1 MYIGCKI
8 REERGLSRQD
18 LSRLSGVPYR
28 TLEYWE
34 KGLRKASDVHQ
45 LKKVA
50 DVLNVKIEDLID
62 WGKLEP

>member
-1 MYIGCKI
+1 MYIGYKI

-34 KGLRKASDVHQ
+34 KGLRKASDVYQ

-50 DVLNVKIEDLID
+50 DVLSVKIEDLID
-62 WGKLEP
+62 WGKD